1 MALVSRLLFTAATV
15 RPRCEE
21 KGEGQ
26 RPGFSGERK
35 RHREEAARGETTT
48 RPGPQ
53 PGGRRPARASP
64 GYGGTRRRPSVLGL
78 EGSHTAASTPRPRK
92 PLTPTVPEAHPRRP
106 HNTPRGGWW
115 WWRWCG
121 ERPRACAPWPH
132 PPGPPHPAPPRP
144 LACAPP
150 RARLSER
157 RLAHAGPAE
166 HWLPEPHRARVGVVV
181 AGARL

>member
-26 RPGFSGERK
+26 RPGFSGG
-35 RHREEAARGETTT
+35 EEASPRGGRAGRDHDTAWPAARGKAAGEGVP
-48 RPGPQ
+48 RLWWDEAKALRARV
-53 PGGRRPARASP
+53 RRESHCSLDTWGEEASK
-64 GYGGTRRRPSVLGL
+64 T
-78 EGSHTAASTPRPRK
+78 HRPRG
-92 PLTPTVPEAHPRRP
+92 PPAATTQHA
-106 HNTPRGGWW
+106 TRGVVVVAVVRGAPS
-115 WWRWCG
+115 RM
-121 ERPRACAPWPH
+121 RALAP
-132 PPGPPHPAPPRP
+132 PPGPAPPRP
-144 LACAPP
+144 LACAAPP